1 MDSYYQPQPPPPPNY
16 LRPPPPQPPLPP
28 PPHTADHH
36 IHHQPFPPQ
45 PPWFSTQQFQYHHT
59 PSPSPPPQWPP
70 PHSSSY
76 PSSSS
81 NPYSFNQNHFHHP
94 SQFPQPYSQE
104 WSNNPTWPPNQPYLA
119 HKNEEDWAA
128 KARAWADA
136 KTAMESQHPNS
147 HFSPAGRL
155 QEQSHYHDQYQ
166 QSVDPRY
173 AEVQN
178 QPHPPSSYQQFSYM
192 DASAHRLSGHSQE
205 AAPVSLESSY
215 ASDGHSYGARD
226 RTSIGD
232 PNVSFKHGNLPTSF
246 HQQEVPSSYSS
257 VAGSLGATVGILATW
272 LQVMELASCKCKA
285 TPLVPL
291 SSAAVGLRY
300 ADLSCVSPTI
310 NLTTLITSARLSYH
324 QRLVVAGVSIHFHTL
339 NTNFSFFGSLS
350 VSVEILQNQDSGN
363 FGNEVADQ
371 IQQSYTMLPLPSSSL
386 HEQRHV
392 QPSMQ
397 APFAIGSNS
406 VDPAIS
412 FADQPLDFA
421 PRFSRDND
429 LQMQSTYSLHDS
441 GTSMNNWAAPL
452 APGPQHDPSI
462 TSPGHMA
469 PPYGRFPGPGI
480 PPTVPPSGAPFTIS
494 SGTTMQPTVTFS
506 SDAYGVSGVPERPKK
521 ASVPNWLREE
531 IKKTVIAAP
540 SVEHPPEETTYMD
553 DDIDKTYVKA
563 DEADS
568 KSIDSSR
575 SAEDEEDE
583 EDLVRT
589 AAINQE
595 IKRVLTEVL
604 LKVTDELFDE
614 IATKVLSEDDLT
626 SDVGHHVATSNHKSS
641 ASPPP
646 GPVYKASAK
655 VLIPVKAKE
664 LENDSVGEKSNSSSP
679 GDVLGL
685 GNYGS
690 DADDGDDE
698 IKSSSVPAPSKDV
711 AYHSGISSS
720 SELEEHHKSQ
730 TSLVNNVVN
739 TSSLQPNTSN
749 GGAIGQLHADKVTK
763 ESDHPDSSK
772 VFSKDNRDTDLNT
785 FERSQDRFNGFSTT
799 DASGIPKPKLSGK
812 NGVDKATDDHS
823 IREGKRKSEKNDRHD
838 RNYSQK
844 DLFKEVQSS
853 KTRTDEK
860 GNENHRRKDERHPK
874 KEKSHSTSEAKERVK
889 EHNSRHGEK
898 VKESESKKRSSH
910 VDVKDDKK
918 EAEKPNRGV
927 VEDNSLK
934 KEPTKDKGVHK
945 SRQKD
950 ASNSDRHQRRRSSSV
965 SSRGRTSKDRAVNHA
980 GDSSGEGSDGSKRKL
995 HSRKRDLSPSP
1006 VRSKRRQVSRSP
1018 HSKRSQRRHSPYSSL
1033 DTSRGRRSRSR
1044 SPARRQR

>member
-1 MDSYYQPQPPPPPNY
+1 MDSFHQPQPPPPPPNY
-16 LRPPPPQPPLPP
+16 IRPPPPPQPPLPP
-28 PPHTADHH
+28 PPHTAV
-36 IHHQPFPPQ
+36 HQLRHPPFPPQ
-45 PPWFSTQQFQYHHT
+45 APWFSTQQFQYHHT
-59 PSPSPPPQWPP
+59 PSPPPPPQWPP
-70 PHSSSY
+70 PHSSS
-76 PSSSS
+76 S
-81 NPYSFNQNHFHHP
+81 NPYSYNQNHFHAP
-94 SQFPQPYSQE
+94 NQFPQPYPQE
-104 WSNNPTWPPNQPYLA
+104 WSNNPTWPTNQPYLA

-173 AEVQN
+173 AEIQN

-226 RTSIGD
+226 RASIGD
-232 PNVSFKHGNLPTSF
+232 PNVSFKHGNPPSNSSF

-257 VAGSLGATVGILATW
+257 VAG
-272 LQVMELASCKCKA
+272 
-285 TPLVPL
+285 
-291 SSAAVGLRY
+291 
-300 ADLSCVSPTI
+300 
-310 NLTTLITSARLSYH
+310 N
-324 QRLVVAGVSIHFHTL
+324 
-339 NTNFSFFGSLS
+339 
-350 VSVEILQNQDSGN
+350 
-363 FGNEVADQ
+363 Q
-371 IQQSYTMLPLPSSSL
+371 IQQSYTMLPFPSSSS
-386 HEQRHV
+386 HEQQHF

-397 APFAIGSNS
+397 APFANGSNS

-421 PRFSRDND
+421 PRFSRESD

-441 GTSMNNWAAPL
+441 GTSMNNWAAPVAPGIGYPPIPPTL
-452 APGPQHDPSI
+452 ASGPQHDPSI

-494 SGTTMQPTVTFS
+494 SGTTIQHTVTFPA
-506 SDAYGVSGVPERPKK
+506 DAYGVSGIPERPKK

-531 IKKTVIAAP
+531 IKKTVITAP
-540 SVEHPPEETTYMD
+540 SVEHRQGETTYMD
-553 DDIDKTYVKA
+553 DDIDKLYVKA

-614 IATKVLSEDDLT
+614 IATKVLSEDDAT

-641 ASPPP
+641 ASPPA

-664 LENDSVGEKSNSSSP
+664 LENDSAGEKSNSSSP

-698 IKSSSVPAPSKDV
+698 IKSSSVPVPSKDV

-720 SELEEHHKSQ
+720 LELEEHHKSQ

-785 FERSQDRFNGFSTT
+785 FERSEDRFNGFSTT
-799 DASGIPKPKLSGK
+799 DASGIPKPELSGK
-812 NGVDKATDDHS
+812 NGVEKATNDHS
-823 IREGKRKSEKNDRHD
+823 VREGKRKSEKNDRHD
-838 RNYSQK
+838 RNYSDK

-860 GNENHRRKDERHPK
+860 GNENHRRKDERHSK
-874 KEKSHSTSEAKERVK
+874 KEKSNSTSEAKERVK
-889 EHNSRHGEK
+889 EHNSRQGEK
-898 VKESESKKRSSH
+898 VKESESRKRSSH

-927 VEDNSLK
+927 IEDNSRK

-1033 DTSRGRRSRSR
+1033 DTSRFVAIKFFKISIYVFERKNFHHHIRISYSGELVKLLHIHLTMLLRLFTLFAFLCRGRRSRSR